1 MLARANQVMT
11 ESKVKQKFGSIS
23 RHVVVRFCL
32 LAVLIS
38 LAFSMMNFLFLFTM
52 EDEFIAR
59 TLKAEKDQL
68 VTEYQKSGAWLD
80 PQRENMEVHL
90 SPSTLPDDL
99 KGTFIEEPKR
109 EEYYGQE
116 GRHYHV
122 EALEDGAFLV
132 AEVSSDLIIRP
143 WRKSIL
149 TTYGVLALLLT
160 VIGCLLGYRLA
171 KRTIRPLVDLSKLV
185 EQANPEH
192 LPDDFSGS
200 FPRNEIGQLALA
212 LQNSMQRIKRFII
225 REQQFT
231 RDVSHDL
238 RTPLAVVAGAAEV
251 INRHPNLDSE
261 ISDLVKR
268 IELANNH
275 MARTVEALLSL
286 AREEDVSEQ
295 RSLIKVLPVVE
306 KTIVQFSHLLKEKDV
321 EVEVNVA
328 PTDSIE
334 IQTGV
339 LEILLSNL
347 ISNAFEYTEQ
357 GTVTIQFTNGC
368 LRISDTGKGVDE
380 SIRDRMFESNV
391 KGFESSGFGRGL
403 SIVKRLCEH
412 HEIGV
417 VVDHGEVGTNLELS
431 FSGYT

>member
-1 MLARANQVMT
+1 MT

-122 EALEDGAFLV
+122 EALEDGALLV

>member
-1 MLARANQVMT
+1 MT
-11 ESKVKQKFGSIS
+11 ESKVKQKFGTIS
-23 RHVVVRFCL
+23 RQVVLRFCL

-122 EALEDGAFLV
+122 EALEDGALLV